1 LSKSLFDTQAP
12 RLFNLPPQANFLR
25 CVAEHVRNQF
35 DAENAPESLSEVM
48 ILAPTRRAA
57 RALGDAF
64 AELSSS
70 GVALLPTIHPIGE
83 FDVDDPPFEPGE
95 LNDIAPEAIS
105 SSRRKFELAR
115 LILAKETA
123 LGRSLGV
130 GGALALAEPLAAL
143 LDDLATEDARELSTL
158 NEDIL
163 EHLPEDRREAVEFLE
178 IVQQAWPLR
187 LAELGMI
194 DPAERRTRV
203 LQALVKRWTD
213 HPPQHP
219 VLAVGSTGSIPAVAE
234 LMKVVANLP
243 RGLVVLPGFDWD
255 SDDEAWKNIDDAH
268 PQWAMRDFVE
278 GLGASRGDVKPWPN
292 SAEKRDGR
300 PRRRLI
306 AEALRPAHS
315 TADWMQRIENLQA
328 TNGEDFFSR
337 GLKGLSLI
345 EADDQLSEA
354 RVCALMMRE
363 VLDTP
368 GKTGVLVSPDR
379 DLARRVSVEM
389 ARFGVRLDDSGG
401 QALTETR
408 SAALLSRTLD
418 VALDPGSVV
427 ALSSMWGSP
436 LFCLGRDRGPV
447 HTLMGK
453 LETEALRGTRPG
465 RSIAAVIARLSGKY
479 VKLFDDDRAEIEA
492 ILRDLDALM
501 QPLQHVGQRSVAH
514 WAEVHIRAVEAV
526 AASRGVAGDA
536 NLWAGPGGEACASL
550 LRELLTETACLP
562 DMNLSEYASVF
573 RELARARRV
582 PPRIGV
588 HPRLQVL
595 GPLEARLMSADR
607 TILAGLN
614 EGVWPAGIGADPWLS
629 RGMRESV
636 GLGAPERRHG
646 LAAHDFAQ
654 LAASGDVCMTRAAKV
669 DGAPTVASRWLWRL
683 QTLAAG
689 ALGDEEAKQ
698 ALAPVTDYLAISRA
712 MDTASS
718 LPRAAPRPQPT
729 PPLADR
735 PRKLSITKIRTW
747 VRDPYA
753 IYARYILG
761 IRPLDDADMEPGPR
775 ERGTALHQALEN
787 CFKIWGDA
795 LPSTAVDE
803 LVEEGRLQ
811 LIEAGFAEEELAVEL
826 PRFKRAATWLV
837 QWETARRALGHTFY
851 RAEID
856 GIMKMDLPGGA
867 FTLVGQSDRFD
878 LAPDGRLD
886 IIDYKTGSSAT
897 AKAINA
903 GFDPQLPLT
912 AAMARTPGVFP
923 DLDAAEPGALMYVS
937 LPGNVGGGVEKR
949 VDSTRSTGTAG
960 EMAEKALQELI
971 DWIALFDDEAT
982 AYPSQPRAQY
992 VDSYG
997 DYDHLARRSEWASA
1011 ADTGDGGEG
1020 SN

>member
-1 LSKSLFDTQAP
+1 MSESLFDTPAP
-12 RLFNLPPQANFLR
+12 RLFNLPPQADFLR
-25 CVAEHVRNQF
+25 CVAKHIRHQF
-35 DAENAPESLSEVM
+35 DAENSPEALNDVM

-95 LNDIAPEAIS
+95 LSDIAPEAIS
-105 SSRRKFELAR
+105 ASRRKFELAR
-115 LILAKETA
+115 LVLAKETA
-123 LGRSLGV
+123 LGRTLGI

-143 LDDLATEDARELSTL
+143 LDDLATEDAGDLSTL
-158 NEDIL
+158 REDIH
-163 EHLPEDRREAVEFLE
+163 EHLPADRREAVEFLE
-178 IVQQAWPLR
+178 IIQKIWPLR

-203 LQALVKRWTD
+203 LRALVARWAE
-213 HPPQHP
+213 HPPEHP
-219 VLAVGSTGSIPAVAE
+219 VLAVGSTGSIPAVAD
-234 LMKVVANLP
+234 LMKIVALLP
-243 RGLVVLPGFDWD
+243 QGAVILPGFDWD
-255 SDDEAWKNIDDAH
+255 SDDQAWENVDDAH

-278 GLGASRGDVKPWPN
+278 ALGVSRGDVKPWPET
-292 SAEKRDGR
+292 AETGNAR

-315 TADWMQRIENLQA
+315 TADWMQRIANLRA
-328 TNGEDFFSR
+328 INGDDFFAR
-337 GLKGLSLI
+337 GLEGLSLV
-345 EADDQLSEA
+345 EAADHLAEA
-354 RVCALMMRE
+354 RICALLLRE
-363 VLDTP
+363 VLETP
-368 GKTGVLVSPDR
+368 GKTGVLVTPDR

-389 ARFGVRLDDSGG
+389 TRFGVKLDDSGG

-408 SAALLSRTLD
+408 AAALLMRTLD
-418 VALDPGSVV
+418 LASDPGSVV
-427 ALSSMWGSP
+427 ALSSLWGSP
-436 LFCLGRDRGPV
+436 LFCMGRDRGAV
-447 HTLMGK
+447 HTLMSK
-453 LETEALRGTRPG
+453 LESEALRGTRPG
-465 RSIAAVIARLSGKY
+465 RDMAAIIARLDGKY
-479 VKLFDDDRAEIEA
+479 VKLFTEDRDEIEA
-492 ILRDLDALM
+492 ILRDLDACVA
-501 QPLQHVGQRSVAH
+501 PLYDTERHDLAY
-514 WAEVHIRAVEAV
+514 WAEAHIRAVEAI
-526 AASRGVAGDA
+526 AATKTAAGDV
-536 NLWAGPGGEACASL
+536 NLWSGGGEASAAL

-562 DMNLSEYASVF
+562 EMTLAEYASAF
-573 RELARARRV
+573 RELARARRI

-607 TILAGLN
+607 IILAGLN
-614 EGVWPAGIGADPWLS
+614 EGIWPASIGADPWLS
-629 RGMRESV
+629 RGMRVAV

-654 LAASGDVCMTRAAKV
+654 LAASGEVFMTRAAKV
-669 DGAPTVASRWLWRL
+669 DGSPTVASRWLWRL

-689 ALGDEEAKQ
+689 ALGDEEAKK
-698 ALAPVTDYLAISRA
+698 ALAPATDYHAISRA
-712 MDTASS
+712 MDAAKG
-718 LPRAAPRPQPT
+718 PPCAAPKPQPT

-735 PRKLSITKIRTW
+735 PRQLSITKIRTW

-753 IYARYILG
+753 IYARHILG
-761 IRPLDDADMEPGPR
+761 IRPLDDADMIPGPR
-775 ERGTALHQALEN
+775 ERGTALHAALEI
-787 CFKIWGDA
+787 CFKRWGDA
-795 LPSTAVDE
+795 LPNAAVDE

-811 LIEAGFAEEELAVEL
+811 LVKSGFALEELAVEL
-826 PRFKRAATWLV
+826 PRFRRAASWLV
-837 QWETARRALGHTFY
+837 NWETARRELGHTFY

-856 GIMKMDLPGGA
+856 GVMKLDLPGGE

-878 LAPDGRLD
+878 RTPDGRLD

-923 DLDAAEPGALMYVS
+923 DLEAAEPGALIYVS
-937 LPGNVGGGVEKR
+937 LPGNVDGGVQKR
-949 VDSTRSTGTAG
+949 VDSTKTTGTAV
-960 EMAEKALQELI
+960 EMADKALQELT
-971 DWIALFDDEAT
+971 DWIALFDDETT

-997 DYDHLARRSEWASA
+997 DYDHLARRSEWSSA
-1011 ADTGDGGEG
+1011 ADGGDSGEG
-1020 SN
+1020 TK

>member
-1 LSKSLFDTQAP
+1 MSDSLFDTEAP
-12 RLFNLPPQANFLR
+12 RLFNLPPQADFLR
-25 CVAEHVRNQF
+25 CVAEHVRAQF
-35 DAENAPESLSEVM
+35 NVENTPEALSEVM

-64 AELSSS
+64 ADLSSS

-123 LGRSLGV
+123 LGRSLGI

-143 LDDLATEDARELSTL
+143 LDDLATEDARDLSML
-158 NEDIL
+158 SEDIL
-163 EHLPEDRREAVEFLE
+163 AHLPEDRREAVEFLE
-178 IVQQAWPLR
+178 IIQQAWPLR

-203 LQALVKRWTD
+203 LRALVKRWTEF
-213 HPPQHP
+213 PPQHP

-234 LMKVVANLP
+234 LMRVVANLP

-255 SDDEAWKNIDDAH
+255 SDEEAWSNIDDAH

-278 GLGASRGDVKPWPN
+278 GSGVSRADVKPWPD
-292 SAEKRDGR
+292 SAEKGDGR

-315 TADWMQRIENLQA
+315 TADWMQRIDNLRA
-328 TNGEDFFSR
+328 TNGEDFFAR
-337 GLKGLSLI
+337 GLNGLTLI
-345 EADDQLSEA
+345 EADDHLSEA
-354 RVCALMMRE
+354 RVCALMLRE

-368 GKTGVLVSPDR
+368 GKTGVLVTPDR

-408 SAALLSRTLD
+408 AAALLLRTLD
-418 VALDPGSVV
+418 VALNPGSVV

-436 LFCLGRDRGPV
+436 LFCLGRDRGLV

-453 LETEALRGTRPG
+453 LESEALRGSRPG
-465 RSIAAVIARLSGKY
+465 RSFAAIMARLDGKH
-479 VKLFDDDRAEIEA
+479 VKLFDDDRAEIEEM
-492 ILRDLDALM
+492 LRDLDAAM
-501 QPLQHVGQRSVAH
+501 QPLQDADQHSVAH

-526 AASRGVAGDA
+526 AASRDVPGDA
-536 NLWAGPGGEACASL
+536 NLWAGVGGEACASL
-550 LRELLTETACLP
+550 LRDLLTETACLP
-562 DMNLSEYASVF
+562 DMTLSEYAAAF

-595 GPLEARLMSADR
+595 GPLEARLMSADQI
-607 TILAGLN
+607 ILAGLN

-669 DGAPTVASRWLWRL
+669 DGAPTGASRWLWRL
-683 QTLAAG
+683 QTLVSG
-689 ALGDEEAKQ
+689 ALGDKEAKQ
-698 ALAPVTDYLAISRA
+698 ALAPATDYLSISRA
-712 MDTASS
+712 IDAASGP
-718 LPRAAPRPQPT
+718 PRAAPRPQPT

-735 PRKLSITKIRTW
+735 PRELSITKIRTW

-753 IYARYILG
+753 IYAQQILG
-761 IRPLDDADMEPGPR
+761 IRPLDDADMVPGPR
-775 ERGTALHQALEN
+775 ERGTALHEALEN
-787 CFKIWGDA
+787 CLTRWGQHRPD
-795 LPSTAVDE
+795 TAVQE
-803 LVEEGRLQ
+803 LVEEGRAC
-811 LIEAGFAEEELAVEL
+811 LIAAGFAPEELAVEV
-826 PRFKRAATWLV
+826 PRFRRAAIWLN
-837 QWETARRALGHTFY
+837 QWEAARYALGY
-851 RAEID
+851 RFHKAEIEGRMTLKSD
-856 GIMKMDLPGGA
+856 GGD
-867 FTLVGQSDRFD
+867 FTLTGKSDRFD
-878 LAPDGRLD
+878 LTADGLLD

-912 AAMARTPGVFP
+912 AAMAREAGVFP
-923 DLDAAEPGALMYVS
+923 EMKSAAPGALLYVS
-937 LPGNVGGGVEKR
+937 LPGNADGGEEKR
-949 VDSTRSTGTAG
+949 VDGKAPAGTSA
-960 EMAEKALQELI
+960 EMADKAVDELKQLI
-971 DWIALFDDEAT
+971 EEYDKPDT
-982 AYPSQPRAQY
+982 AYLSQPRAQF
-992 VDSYG
+992 VDTYG
-997 DYDHLARRSEWASA
+997 AYDHLARRSEWASA
-1011 ADTGDGGEG
+1011 ADGGDNGEG
-1020 SN
+1020 S